1 MASCKAFLLV
11 VVVASA
17 LQGSI
22 AKIPAIFSFGDSTVD
37 VGTNNHIRGAALANM
52 PPYGRDFIPSRGS
65 FSNGRLVGDYLAAKL
80 HLPIAPPYLK
90 PGASFRYGANFASG
104 GSGITDIRP
113 NTSIP
118 LSKQLDQFAALRAAG
133 AAHNLTAETFGR
145 ALYIVSAG
153 GNDFYVA
160 AASRRSYVALIQE
173 AVTRLAADIQT
184 LYRLGARKIVVF
196 EMPALGCIPY
206 VVAYY
211 GGSENGGCIS
221 SVNQLAQAYNLE
233 FSRALAGLR
242 IALPYATIL
251 LAHSHEFVT
260 AVVKSP
266 STYGFWYGTDA
277 CCGGGLKR
285 GLVWCGTE
293 KSLTCRAPGKFVFW
307 DAVHPS
313 QQLYKLLADRFF
325 KGPTTAISPINV
337 AALAKLA

>member
-37 VGTNNHIRGAALANM
+37 VGTNNDIKGALVANI

-133 AAHNLTAETFGR
+133 AAHNLTAETNYA
-145 ALYIVSAG
+145 ALV
-153 GNDFYVA
+153 
-160 AASRRSYVALIQE
+160 QE
-173 AVTRLAADIQT
+173 MVTRLAADIQT

-196 EMPALGCIPY
+196 EAPPLGCVPY
-206 VVAYY
+206 VVASY

-221 SVNQLAQAYNLE
+221 SVNQLAQAYNSAL
-233 FSRALAGLR
+233 SQALAGLR
-242 IALPYATIL
+242 IALPDATIL
-251 LAHSHEFVT
+251 LAYLQEFIT

-266 STYGFWYGTDA
+266 FTYGFRYGTDA

-285 GLVWCGTE
+285 GLVGCGTK
-293 KSLTCRAPGKFVFW
+293 KSLSCRAPGKFVFW
-307 DAVHPS
+307 DSVHPS
-313 QQLYKLLADRFF
+313 QHLYKLLADHFF
-325 KGPTTAISPINV
+325 KGPLAAISPINV